1 MPLTDTAIRTI
12 KPADRAVK
20 HSDSGG
26 LSLLQQP
33 TGGKLWRMDY
43 RHAGKRRTLAL
54 GAYPAV
60 SLKDARA
67 RRDEAKK
74 LLANGQDPGEVK
86 KAQKAAK
93 EAPTSALGRGWIVT
107 VAVAL
112 TDLAVTP
119 LDEHLAHDPAAESG
133 QPAGIGVAARC
144 LPLWKPCPAAM

>member
-1 MPLTDTAIRTI
+1 M
-12 KPADRAVK
+12 K

-26 LSLLQQP
+26 LYLLQQP

-43 RHAGKRRTLAL
+43 RHAGKRKTLAL

-86 KAQKAAK
+86 KARKAAIH
-93 EAPTSALGRGWIVT
+93 A
-107 VAVAL
+107 
-112 TDLAVTP
+112 
-119 LDEHLAHDPAAESG
+119 AHDNSFEVVARAWFSIWK
-133 QPAGIGVAARC
+133 AGVAETTAKHK
-144 LPLWKPCPAAM
+144 LAAFENDIFPQIGSVPVSEMTAPKVLQALRWIESHGAGNAVHVHDI